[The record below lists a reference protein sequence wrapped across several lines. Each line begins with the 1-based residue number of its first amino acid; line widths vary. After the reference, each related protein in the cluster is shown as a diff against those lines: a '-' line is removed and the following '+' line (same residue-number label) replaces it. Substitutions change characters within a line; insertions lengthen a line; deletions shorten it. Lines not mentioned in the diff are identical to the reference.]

1 MRRGRT
7 GRVSRARLAVLGVP
21 EVALLFSPF
30 LCLSLSLSLI
40 LPFDPHGRALS
51 LSRVTGMYIISSI
64 VLPRTDLRV
73 VSLPRL
79 HA

>member
-1 MRRGRT
+1 MGGGEEA
-7 GRVSRARLAVLGVP
+7 GRVSRARLAALGVP

-30 LCLSLSLSLI
+30 LSLFLVLS
-40 LPFDPHGRALS
+40 FDPHGQALS